1 MIKAGLTGN
10 IGSGKSMVSRIFETL
25 GVPVF
30 HSDEVAK
37 KFLDKGTIQQS
48 VRKKFGEIVFSAGTV
63 DRKKLAS
70 IVFEDTDALAW
81 LNSLIHP
88 KVKQELNNWFDLHAS
103 YKYVIEEAAILFESG
118 FYKEFDKIITVS
130 APVELCITRVSIRD
144 GLDAK
149 EVKKRMQNQWS
160 QEAKIERSH
169 YVILNDENRLV
180 IPQVMSIHSELIK

>member
-10 IGSGKSMVSRIFETL
+10 IGSGKSIVSRIFETL

-30 HSDEVAK
+30 HADEVAK
-37 KFLDKGTIQQS
+37 KFLNEVTIQQS
-48 VRKKFGEIVFSAGTV
+48 IREKFGEIVFSADTL

-81 LNSLIHP
+81 LNSLVHP
-88 KVKQELNNWFDLHAS
+88 KVKQELKNWFDLHAS

-144 GLDAK
+144 ELDTK

-160 QEAKIERSH
+160 QEVKIERSH
-169 YVILNDENRLV
+169 YVILNDENHLL
-180 IPQVMSIHSELIK
+180 IPQVLSIHSELSK